1 MDTLDDFY
9 TTSTDDR
16 LDTQRDIIRESL
28 NEIANDIGMA
38 MRDEGLH
45 FPVYITVRNSGD
57 SLATIATPLDPSD
70 HDWSRAA
77 TIVCDVIEKKTG
89 SGNLTGRALPC
100 AVANAAPMSVAEVT
114 VDSAGVV
121 PPSVQ

>member
-1 MDTLDDFY
+1 MNDFY

-28 NEIANDIGMA
+28 HEIANDIGMA

-45 FPVYITVRNSGD
+45 FPVYITVRYSGD

-70 HDWSRAA
+70 DDWSRASS
-77 TIVCDVIEKKTG
+77 IVCDVMEKRTG
-89 SGNLTGRALPC
+89 GGKLTSRKLAC

-114 VDSAGVV
+114 TDSVSV
-121 PPSVQ
+121 THPSV